1 MPVNELAG
9 LGRVLCAPTRRTVL
23 QCRSA
28 QVIACYKDRVNA
40 LPESCPSRLCPPGR
54 FRPPYLGFAYDVRMD
69 TLAANKSTNR
79 HDYERAGS
87 PLGVMP
93 KDYPDGFVVGRHAH
107 VRGQLIHAVSG
118 VMKVRTEQGFWL
130 VPPMH
135 ALWMPPGLLHDMQA
149 CGPVALRTLYAHPEV
164 LSQLPEVPKLL
175 GISPLLRELL
185 VRASAIPIDYPAGSH
200 ESQLLQVLLGEV
212 QRACAAVDFHLQ
224 PARDRRLAHV
234 CDALVAQPGDTR
246 ELTQWAEVAGC
257 SSRTLARLFQQEFSL
272 SFSTWRQQVR
282 LMAAL
287 ARLARGDQVT
297 SIALD
302 LGYASPGAFSEVF
315 RRWLGVAPSSY
326 FGGM

>member
-1 MPVNELAG
+1 MYM
-9 LGRVLCAPTRRTVL
+9 
-23 QCRSA
+23 Q
-28 QVIACYKDRVNA
+28 
-40 LPESCPSRLCPPGR
+40 
-54 FRPPYLGFAYDVRMD
+54 
-69 TLAANKSTNR
+69 AASKSTNR
-79 HDYERAGS
+79 HDYEQAES

-93 KDYPDGFVVGRHAH
+93 KDYPDGFVVGWHAH

-118 VMKVRTEQGFWL
+118 LMKVRTEQGFWL
-130 VPPMH
+130 VPPLH

-149 CGPVALRTLYAHPEV
+149 CGPVALRTLYVHPEV
-164 LSQLPEVPKLL
+164 LSQLPEVPKAL

-200 ESQLLQVLLGEV
+200 EAQLLQVLLGEV
-212 QRACAAVDFHLQ
+212 QRACEAIDFHLQ
-224 PARDRRLAHV
+224 PARDRRLAYV

-257 SSRTLARLFQQEFSL
+257 SSRTLARLFKQEFSL

-287 ARLARGDQVT
+287 ARLARGEQVT

-302 LGYASPGAFSEVF
+302 LGYGSPGAFTEVF
-315 RRWLGVAPSSY
+315 RRWLGAAPSSY
-326 FGGM
+326 FGGK